1 MKDREKGCNL
11 RRTFY
16 NKELFMKKITLVLCV
31 LLALTFMIPLSAQRY
46 RGKNPFLREL
56 KDVQEYKEKMEKAKK
71 PRTKARY
78 AARLKKAEQELA
90 AALKEELA
98 VLDEFIKKEEEK
110 MKPYKENIEKL
121 EAEKKRLKALAATGS
136 QKEDKNAKGKDSKKA
151 DDDGVMGE
159 EEEESG
165 KKSKNKKS
173 SKKKKSKSSKK
184 K

>member
-1 MKDREKGCNL
+1 
-11 RRTFY
+11 
-16 NKELFMKKITLVLCV
+16 
-31 LLALTFMIPLSAQRY
+31 
-46 RGKNPFLREL
+46 
-56 KDVQEYKEKMEKAKK
+56 
-71 PRTKARY
+71 
-78 AARLKKAEQELA
+78 
-90 AALKEELA
+90 
-98 VLDEFIKKEEEK
+98 

-136 QKEDKNAKGKDSKKA
+136 QKADKNAKGKDSKKA

-159 EEEESG
+159 EEEDSG